1 MNIKAYRNKMGMTQ
15 TDLAIRLG
23 VTMKTVQN
31 YENNNVTIPKKSIE
45 KIAEIF
51 NVSVRDLYKSDDEKT
66 AVNLLDIDRNEIASF
81 INNNW
86 DYMMESEL
94 FDTTF
99 RAKFGEWL
107 LSQRN
112 K

>member
-1 MNIKAYRNKMGMTQ
+1 MNIKAYRRKLGITQ
-15 TDLAIRLG
+15 TELASDLG
-23 VTMKTVQN
+23 VSLKTIHN
-31 YENNNVTIPKKSIE
+31 YENSTVRIPREKVKKL
-45 KIAEIF
+45 AEIF
-51 NVSVRDLYKSDDEKT
+51 NVTIEDLYKSDDEKT

-81 INNNW
+81 IHNNW

>member
-1 MNIKAYRNKMGMTQ
+1 MNIKAYRKKMGMTQ

-31 YENNNVTIPKKSIE
+31 YENNNVTIPKKNIE

-51 NVSVRDLYKSDDEKT
+51 NVSVRDLYKSDEDKT
-66 AVNLLDIDRNEIASF
+66 EVNLLDIDRNKIASF
-81 INNNW
+81 IHNNW

-94 FDTTF
+94 FDATF

-107 LSQRN
+107 LSQKN